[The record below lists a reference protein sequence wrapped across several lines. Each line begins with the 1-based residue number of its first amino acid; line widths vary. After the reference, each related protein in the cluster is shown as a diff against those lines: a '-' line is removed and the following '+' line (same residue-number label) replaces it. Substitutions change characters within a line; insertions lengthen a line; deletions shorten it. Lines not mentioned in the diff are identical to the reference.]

1 MLDLLAEYQDVSQC
15 VDTSNVGNTP
25 SVHNGCVDEILGFF
39 DQYLSSQP
47 VPPSQGRT
55 KLGMYLDEPL
65 IRRTTDFD
73 IINWWKV
80 GGAKY
85 PTLQKIAR
93 DILPIPV
100 TSVASESVFSTSGR
114 LLSAHRSRLTP
125 SIAEALMCMQAWSRA
140 DMLGNLVNYQFVFG
154 FFVLKLS
161 LCFIFALGDINFALQ
176 AVQSVLEDEEEVMVT
191 PCSHLNLFCW
201 GCFICLNNK

>member
-1 MLDLLAEYQDVSQC
+1 M
-15 VDTSNVGNTP
+15 
-25 SVHNGCVDEILGFF
+25 DEILDVFQ
-39 DQYLSSQP
+39 QYLSSQP
-47 VPPSQGRT
+47 IAPSQVRT
-55 KLGMYLDEPL
+55 ELDTYLDEPL
-65 IRRTTDFD
+65 LHRTTDFD

-114 LLSAHRSRLTP
+114 LLSVHRSRLTP

-140 DMLGNLVNYQFVFG
+140 DILGNQILHLHV
-154 FFVLKLS
+154 S
-161 LCFIFALGDINFALQ
+161 LHATNFPFAL
-176 AVQSVLEDEEEVMVT
+176 
-191 PCSHLNLFCW
+191 
-201 GCFICLNNK
+201 